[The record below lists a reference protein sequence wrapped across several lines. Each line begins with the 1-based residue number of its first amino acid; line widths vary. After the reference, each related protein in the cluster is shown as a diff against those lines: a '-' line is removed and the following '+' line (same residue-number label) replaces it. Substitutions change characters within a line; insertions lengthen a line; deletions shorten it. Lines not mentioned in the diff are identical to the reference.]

1 MIILGIHDGH
11 NATAA
16 LIKDGTVLACA
27 SEERFTKIKNDLGYP
42 QRAIESIIHD
52 TGIHPSQIDYIA
64 FATIYYEPLPG
75 RLKRETNYKI
85 SDYIREMHE
94 HWHKVLIEKKEST
107 YFQDLLND
115 TKFSMGLEKYYDY
128 HFMTTEQEDKWPVLM
143 NEARCKKVM
152 EHIGILKDRIH
163 FIDHHT
169 GHAHYAYFAAPHDS
183 KRKAVIVTAD
193 GWGDGCNGTISV
205 IEHGQIREIKRT
217 QMCNMARIYRW
228 ITLLL
233 GMKPNEHEYK
243 VMGLAPYS
251 NEYIKKSAYE
261 IFRKTLVVEGLDFKW
276 EVQPPDMYFYFRD
289 SCEGLRFDGIA
300 AGLQQWVEDLL
311 SQWITNIMNHTGA
324 EVLYYSGGLSM
335 NVKANKVIAELPS
348 VKDFHVPPSGGDE
361 SLAIGAAFTL
371 SCKLGIQPHTLKN
384 AYLGYEPTIE
394 ESRKAID
401 HFRNNRGYIIFENP
415 SNEIIAEHLHS
426 GKVLGR
432 CVGKM
437 EFGAR
442 SLGNRAILCDAS
454 HYENV
459 RIINEKIKFR
469 DFWMPFTPSILFNRA
484 KDYLINPKNL
494 KAEYM
499 TIAFDSTP
507 LAREH
512 LKAAIHPYDF
522 TVRPQLVSQDTNKD
536 YFELIKA
543 YEKKTGIGG
552 LLNTSLNLHGYPIV
566 CTAEDAIDTFVRSGL
581 DGIILPGFLILRSFK
596 DSNEN

>member
-1 MIILGIHDGH
+1 MESNMIILGIHDGH
-11 NATAA
+11 MATAA
-16 LIKDGTVLACA
+16 LIRDGIVLACA
-27 SEERFTKIKNDLGYP
+27 SEERFTNIKNDMGYP
-42 QRAIESIIHD
+42 QKAIESIIRD
-52 TGIHPSQIDYIA
+52 TGISPSQIDYVA
-64 FATIYYEPLPG
+64 FATIDNEAVPS
-75 RLKRETNYKI
+75 RLKRETYFKI
-85 SDYIREMHE
+85 SDYVREMHE

-107 YFQDLLND
+107 YFKDLLND
-115 TKFSMGLEKYYDY
+115 PRFSMRLDNYYDY
-128 HFMTTEQEDKWPVLM
+128 RFMTTEPEDKWPALM

-152 EHIGILKDRIH
+152 EHIGISKDLIH

-169 GHAHYAYFAAPHDS
+169 GHAHFAYFAAPHDDAT
-183 KRKAVIVTAD
+183 KKAVIVSAD
-193 GWGDGCNGTISV
+193 GWGDGCNASISV
-205 IEHGQIREIKRT
+205 IEQGQIKEIKRT
-217 QMCNMARIYRW
+217 HMCNIARMYRW

-243 VMGLAPYS
+243 VMGLAPYA
-251 NEYIKKSAYE
+251 NEYITKPAYE
-261 IFRKTLVVEGLDFKW
+261 IFRKTLVVDGLDFKW
-276 EVQPPDMYFYFRD
+276 DVQPSDMYFYFRD
-289 SCEGLRFDGIA
+289 SCEGMRFDGIA
-300 AGLQQWVEDLL
+300 AGIQKWVEEIL
-311 SQWITNIMNHTGA
+311 SQWITNIMTQTGA

-335 NVKANKVIAELPS
+335 NVKANKMIAELPL

-371 SCKLGIQPHTLKN
+371 SSRLGIQPIALKN
-384 AYLGYEPTIE
+384 AYLGYEPTVE
-394 ESRKAID
+394 DSLKAIAPY
-401 HFRNNRGYIIFENP
+401 RNNKGFTIIENP
-415 SNEIIAEHLHS
+415 SNELIADYLHS

-469 DFWMPFTPSILFNRA
+469 DFWMPFTPSILVERA
-484 KDYLINPKNL
+484 QDYLVNPKHL

-522 TVRPQLVSQDTNKD
+522 TVRPQLVSPDTNKG
-536 YFELIKA
+536 YYELIKSF
-543 YEKKTGIGG
+543 EKKTGIGG

-566 CTAEDAIDTFVRSGL
+566 CTAEDAIETFVRSGL
-581 DGIILPGFLILRSFK
+581 DGMILPEFLILK
-596 DSNEN
+596 Q

>member
-1 MIILGIHDGH
+1 MIILGISESHS
-11 NATAA
+11 ATAA
-16 LIKDGTVLACA
+16 LIKNGIVIACA
-27 SEERFTKIKNDLGYP
+27 SEERFTKIKNDEEYP
-42 QRAIESIIHD
+42 WKAIDSIINE
-52 TGIHPSQIDYIA
+52 TGIDPSQIDYVA
-64 FATIYYEPLPG
+64 FSTIYYDPVQI
-75 RLKRETNYKI
+75 RLKRVTRYKI
-85 SDYIREMHE
+85 SDYVREMHE

-107 YFQDLLND
+107 YWKDLLND
-115 TKFSMGLEKYYDY
+115 PRFSMGSSNYYDY
-128 HFMTTEQEDKWPVLM
+128 NFITTEPENKWPELL
-143 NEARCKKVM
+143 NETRCKKVM
-152 EHIGILKDRIH
+152 EHIGISKDRIH

-169 GHAHYAYFAAPHDS
+169 GHAHYAYFAAPHDP
-183 KRKAVIVTAD
+183 KKKAVIVTAD

-205 IEHGQIREIKRT
+205 IEHGRIREIKRT
-217 QMCNMARIYRW
+217 SMCNMARIYRW

-243 VMGLAPYS
+243 VMGLAPYA
-251 NEYIKKSAYE
+251 NEYITKPAYE
-261 IFRKTLVVEGLDFKW
+261 IFRKTLIVDGLDFKW
-276 EVQPPDMYFYFRD
+276 NVQPPDMYFYFRD
-289 SCEGLRFDGIA
+289 SCEGMRFDGIA
-300 AGLQQWVEDLL
+300 AGIQQWVEELL
-311 SQWITNIMNHTGA
+311 SQWITNIVNHTGA

-371 SCKLGIQPHTLKN
+371 SCKLGIQPSSLKN

-394 ESRKAID
+394 ESRKAITS
-401 HFRNNRGYIIFENP
+401 FRNNHRYLIIENP
-415 SNEIIAEHLHS
+415 SNEVIADYLHS

-454 HYENV
+454 HYENI

-469 DFWMPFTPSILFNRA
+469 DFWMPFTPSILFERA
-484 KDYLINPKNL
+484 RDYIVNPKNL
-494 KAEYM
+494 KAEFM

-522 TVRPQLVSQDTNKD
+522 TVRPQLVSQDTNKE
-536 YFELIKA
+536 YYELIKVF
-543 YEKKTGIGG
+543 EKKTGIGG
-552 LLNTSLNLHGYPIV
+552 ILNTSLNLHGSPIV
-566 CTAEDAIDTFVRSGL
+566 CTAEDTINTFVRSGL
-581 DGIILPGFLILRSFK
+581 DGIILPGFLILKR
-596 DSNEN
+596 